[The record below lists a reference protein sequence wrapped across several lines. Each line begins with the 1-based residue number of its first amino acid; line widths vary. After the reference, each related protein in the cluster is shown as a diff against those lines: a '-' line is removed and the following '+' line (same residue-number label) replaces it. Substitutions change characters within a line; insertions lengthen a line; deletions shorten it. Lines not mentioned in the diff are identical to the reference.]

1 MAQTLFKN
9 LNEEGRALHDSW
21 DHIIRMVVL
30 SALLAALV
38 WGVIS
43 LLRWI
48 VHFSSHTVFYETE
61 RLGSSGAGGLFLIG
75 VLFVCG
81 LIRGILARKEDWID
95 AQGDGMEVALRNYH
109 LTYQKSEDDPTPRFE
124 RPAFSLVVKKWIM
137 TLLTLGSGASGGL
150 EAPSVTIAEALGAGF
165 SRIMRTISEHELR
178 TYQLAAISAA
188 ASTLLGAPFAAALF
202 ATEVAYG
209 DRIIYRKLAYAMWAA
224 VIAFILNNRLNGY
237 EPLFI
242 APEHLPTY
250 SLWEYAG
257 AAIVALAVSVPVSMG
272 FAKALASAG
281 RLMGRVQSQWHAVTT
296 SVLMGCVALVFWFFF
311 GVSPEHVLG
320 MGEHTMALI
329 LAGDPSVTG
338 IGFLA
343 LILVGKMLTTGL
355 CLRGGGSAGVL
366 IPSMFFGGVAGALT
380 AQTATALGIATLDPT
395 LFAVVGICA
404 SLVAVIGV
412 PLAAIAL
419 VLEVFGSAYGPPA
432 ILSCG
437 VTYLI
442 TLKIKIYGNQRVSP
456 TPVNDELG

>member
-1 MAQTLFKN
+1 MAQTLFEN

-21 DHIIRMVVL
+21 DHIIRMVIL
-30 SALLAALV
+30 SALLSVLV

-43 LLRWI
+43 LLRSI
-48 VHFSSHTVFYETE
+48 VHLSTEGLFHTAEE
-61 RLGSSGAGGLFLIG
+61 LGQLNGMLFLIV
-75 VLFVCG
+75 VLTVCG
-81 LIRGILARKEDWID
+81 LIRGFLARREDWID

-109 LTYQKSEDDPTPRFE
+109 LTYQKRDDDPTPRFNK
-124 RPAFSLVVKKWIM
+124 PAFSLVVKKWIM
-137 TLLTLGSGASGGL
+137 TFLTLGSGASGGL
-150 EAPSVTIAEALGAGF
+150 EAPSVTISEALGAGF
-165 SRIMRTISEHELR
+165 SRIMRTSSEHELR

-188 ASTLLGAPFAAALF
+188 VSTLLGAPFTAALF

-224 VIAFILNNRLNGY
+224 VIAFILNNRDHGFK
-237 EPLFI
+237 PLFV

-250 SLWEYAG
+250 TLWEYGG
-257 AAIVALAVSVPVSMG
+257 AAIVALAVSVPVAIG

-281 RLMGRVQSQWHAVTT
+281 RLMGRVESQWHAVAT
-296 SVLMGCVALVFWFFF
+296 SVGMGIVALLFWLVFEI
-311 GVSPEHVLG
+311 SPEHILG

-329 LAGDPSVTG
+329 LAGDSSVMG
-338 IGFLA
+338 LGFLA
-343 LILVGKMLTTGL
+343 LILVGKMITTGL

-366 IPSMFFGGVAGALT
+366 IPSMFFGGVGGALT
-380 AQTATALGIATLDPT
+380 AQLITALELATLDPT

-442 TLKIKIYGNQRVSP
+442 TLKIKIYSHQRVSP
-456 TPVNDELG
+456 TPSADEQG